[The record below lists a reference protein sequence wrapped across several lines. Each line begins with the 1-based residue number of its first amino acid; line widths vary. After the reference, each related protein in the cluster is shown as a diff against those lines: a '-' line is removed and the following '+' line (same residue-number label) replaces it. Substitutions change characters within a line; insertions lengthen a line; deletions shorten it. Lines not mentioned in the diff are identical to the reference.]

1 MGAKLARSEEQRGTE
16 RVDNRPRLVSSR
28 TPTIK
33 DVALA
38 AGVSV
43 STVSHV
49 FHETRPVAQATE
61 QRVRAA
67 IEELGYRP
75 SRLARAL
82 KGDRTGT
89 IGMLATSSTNPFF
102 AQIIASVEQHCFER
116 GFNLILCNTGDDFDR
131 LTAHLATLLEKRID
145 GLLVLTTNSDR
156 RIFDELAS
164 NRPVR
169 VVAIDTD
176 GVDGVPVVN
185 DDSFAGGAMAAGHLI
200 ERGFAN
206 IGVLT
211 GPPGHPRCENRLVG
225 FTETLGSA
233 GLSVAPNQRVTA
245 ELTVAGGHKAMGAL
259 LARGAPPD
267 ALFCHNDLMAIGA
280 LCALSQAGLS
290 APKDM
295 SIIGYDDIE
304 LAAYTA
310 PPLTT
315 VRQPSSA
322 IGRQAADLLIGL
334 IEGGTEHAE
343 SVALP
348 PQLIERSSVGY
359 ATSHLRQ
366 GQK

>member
-1 MGAKLARSEEQRGTE
+1 MGAKLARSEVQGGTH
-16 RVDNRPRLVSSR
+16 RTDSRPRLVSS
-28 TPTIK
+28 TAPTIK
-33 DVALA
+33 DVARA

-49 FHETRPVAQATE
+49 FHETRPVASATE

-145 GLLVLTTNSDR
+145 GLLVLTTNADR

-164 NRPVR
+164 TRPVR

-176 GVDGVPVVN
+176 AVDGVAVVN
-185 DDSFAGGAMAAGHLI
+185 DDSVAGGAMAAGHLI
-200 ERGFAN
+200 ERGFRN

-211 GPPGHPRCENRLVG
+211 GPPGHPRCESRLVG
-225 FTETLGSA
+225 FTDALAQA
-233 GLSVAPNQRVTA
+233 GLSIAPEHRVTA
-245 ELTVAGGHKAMGAL
+245 ELTVAGGHEAMGAL
-259 LARGAPPD
+259 LARGARPD

-304 LAAYTA
+304 MAAYTS

-315 VRQPSSA
+315 VRQPSAAMGQRS
-322 IGRQAADLLIGL
+322 ADLLIGL
-334 IEGGTEHAE
+334 IDGTSEQAE
-343 SVALP
+343 SVALAP
-348 PQLIERSSVGY
+348 ELVERASVGY
-359 ATSHLRQ
+359 AV
-366 GQK
+366 GGAP